1 MLPNLLIAFGLLLAA
16 AGVWLKFRSAPEP
29 APVEVAAAPKQSPEE
44 KGRAFENWVVSH
56 LSKQHH
62 VLKDWRSDKVAPNGT
77 YAESNKY
84 PDVQVALSLHG
95 KEYPFAMECKWRNSF
110 MGANVDISEAQ
121 LGRYRNF
128 EREQKMPVFLVL
140 GIGGQPN
147 APNELYCI
155 PLRNL
160 PPGLLDMRSLA
171 PFRQKMTSNVFYYD
185 AFAKELR
192 L

>member
-110 MGANVDISEAQ
+110 MGASVELDKDQ
-121 LGRYRNF
+121 VGRYQSYEMEN
-128 EREQKMPVFLVL
+128 QLPVFLVL
-140 GIGGQPN
+140 GVGGQPDKP
-147 APNELYCI
+147 AELYII
-155 PLRNL
+155 P
-160 PPGLLDMRSLA
+160 A
-171 PFRQKMTSNVFYYD
+171 RQLSAKLTMDQIGQYRQAMTRTTFYFD
-185 AFAKELR
+185 AFTRKLGF
-192 L
+192 

>member
-1 MLPNLLIAFGLLLAA
+1 MLPNLLIALGLLLAA
-16 AGVWLKFRSAPEP
+16 AGVWLKFRAQPAP
-29 APVEVAAAPKQSPEE
+29 APVEVAQPTTASPEE

-84 PDVQVALSLHG
+84 PDVQVVLRLHD

-110 MGANVDISEAQ
+110 MGASVELDKDQ
-121 LGRYRNF
+121 VGRYQSYEMEN
-128 EREQKMPVFLVL
+128 QVPVFLVL
-140 GIGGQPN
+140 GIGGQPDKP
-147 APNELYCI
+147 AELYVI
-155 PLRNL
+155 PARQLTSKLTMDSLGQYRQGMTRNI
-160 PPGLLDMRSLA
+160 
-171 PFRQKMTSNVFYYD
+171 FYFD
-185 AFAKELR
+185 AFTKKLS